1 MLPLVIVRLVVKAQ
15 VEMMDRCL
23 PRHKENFKH
32 PSMKIIQEFAEN
44 CRKQTHI
51 HSHMHV
57 ETIVPSWFDVIC

>member
-32 PSMKIIQEFAEN
+32 PSMKMRG
-44 CRKQTHI
+44 CRKLQETNSHSLTHACRDN
-51 HSHMHV
+51 SAQLV
-57 ETIVPSWFDVIC
+57 